1 MTTQELEQLI
11 EGQAESPN
19 LDFKQDCIWNAKK
32 WLKILLPCLT

>member
-19 LDFKQDCIWNAKK
+19 LDLNKIVFGTQKK